1 MLECPAG
8 LMILQNQPTAA
19 PAFHGSVAGSG
30 SGQIHMIHSMAGLRI
45 RIRSDPYD
53 LLHGRVADSDP
64 VGSIRLSPLQGC
76 GFGSDQINAIHSMTG
91 LWIRIR
97 SDPYDSLYDRVVD
110 QDQVGSIRFTPW
122 QGYGSESDRIHMIHS
137 MTGLWIKIRSDSYDS
152 LHGRVAYSDPVEYIR
167 CFPSV
172 FYDSDPYKPT
182 LRTAYMDRVGWP
194 IILHRSWYRI
204 RIRHC

>member
-1 MLECPAG
+1 MYIHKTVFIEMLECPAG

-97 SDPYDSLYDRVVD
+97 SDPYDSLHDRVVD
-110 QDQVGSIRFTPW
+110 QDQIGSI
-122 QGYGSESDRIHMIHS
+122 
-137 MTGLWIKIRSDSYDS
+137 
-152 LHGRVAYSDPVEYIR
+152 
-167 CFPSV
+167 
-172 FYDSDPYKPT
+172 
-182 LRTAYMDRVGWP
+182 
-194 IILHRSWYRI
+194 
-204 RIRHC
+204 